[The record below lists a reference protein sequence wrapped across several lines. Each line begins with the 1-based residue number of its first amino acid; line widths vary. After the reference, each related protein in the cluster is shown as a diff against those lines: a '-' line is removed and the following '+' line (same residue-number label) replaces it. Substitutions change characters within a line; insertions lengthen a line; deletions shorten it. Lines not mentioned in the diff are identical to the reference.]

1 MIFSNTTY
9 NYGILII
16 QNKIPAFIVENNG
29 M

>member
-1 MIFSNTTY
+1 MIFSNAAY

-16 QNKIPAFIVENNG
+16 QNKIPGFIVENNG